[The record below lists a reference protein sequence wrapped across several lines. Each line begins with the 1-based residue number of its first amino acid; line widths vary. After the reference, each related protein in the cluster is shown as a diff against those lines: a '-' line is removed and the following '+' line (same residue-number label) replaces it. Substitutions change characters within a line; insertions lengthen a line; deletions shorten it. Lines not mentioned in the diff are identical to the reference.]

1 MRSSFG
7 DWKGI
12 VVRAGK
18 QFREHNGTLL
28 AAALAYSSF
37 FAIPAV
43 LLVATGLFTLFAV
56 PGTIDH
62 LMNQLSGVM
71 PAEATQLLGDSLKR
85 ADSHPGSSI
94 LVTVLGF
101 VVAVWSVTGAMNA
114 YMLAVNIAYGRE
126 DRRSFVSKRLVALEM
141 AAVIGV
147 AFLLVAGLTIFGPV
161 VERSISSRAGGAG
174 GLVSV
179 AWWALQWPILLAAL
193 LVAFATLLFLGPD
206 VDQRKWSFLTPGSF
220 VAALVWIAASGL
232 FAVYTATFASYNKAW
247 GALSAVIV
255 TLTWLWLTGVALLL
269 GAEINV
275 EAERSRR

>member
-62 LMNQLSGVM
+62 LMRQLSDVM
-71 PAEATQLLGDSLKR
+71 PAQATQLLGDSLKR
-85 ADSHPGSSI
+85 ADSHPGSGI
-94 LVTVLGF
+94 AVTLLGF
-101 VVAVWSVTGAMNA
+101 AIAVWSVTGAMNS
-114 YMLAVNIAYGRE
+114 YMLAVNIAYGRA

-147 AFLLVAGLTIFGPV
+147 AFLLVAVLTIFGPV
-161 VERSISSRAGGAG
+161 LERSISSRAGDAG
-174 GLVSV
+174 GLVSI
-179 AWWALQWPILLAAL
+179 AWW
-193 LVAFATLLFLGPD
+193 
-206 VDQRKWSFLTPGSF
+206 
-220 VAALVWIAASGL
+220 
-232 FAVYTATFASYNKAW
+232 
-247 GALSAVIV
+247 
-255 TLTWLWLTGVALLL
+255 
-269 GAEINV
+269 
-275 EAERSRR
+275 